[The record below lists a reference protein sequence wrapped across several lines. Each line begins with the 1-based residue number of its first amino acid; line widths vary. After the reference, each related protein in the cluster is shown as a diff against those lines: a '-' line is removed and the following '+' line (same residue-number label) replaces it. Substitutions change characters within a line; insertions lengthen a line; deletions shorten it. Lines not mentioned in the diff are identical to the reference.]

1 VPIGVPAASSSARF
15 PPYSA
20 EGARRSN
27 DADLD
32 QGWLARRRN
41 SVSVFRQ
48 FDLWPGAIGSRNCA
62 FGCCRVAKCFNGN
75 NGDEEKPRTRFKSP
89 FCAE

>member
-1 VPIGVPAASSSARF
+1 MSLSMAVATMAGQNIGAGNPARAT
-15 PPYSA
+15 PYSA
-20 EGARRSN
+20 AGARRSN

-48 FDLWPGAIGSRNCA
+48 FDLRPGAIGSRNCA
-62 FGCCRVAKCFNGN
+62 FG
-75 NGDEEKPRTRFKSP
+75 
-89 FCAE
+89 